1 MIPNNDFIVGGLAA
15 RSSVA
20 HQESRGPDGFSPR
33 KKRLKDK
40 NDPKHAANSEPFSET
55 LRTPARKR
63 SLKTL
68 QMQSNKKTKTA
79 RSRHRKPRK
88 VHRKSKLVQSTGKKS
103 RRWYGHS
110 HHVSKFVPVPVP
122 EECASAPLP
131 SKLKITINTQQQI
144 EPESEDDGDN
154 SASLNSLKLRPS
166 KSCTSSKLAKFNVK
180 NISGK
185 NEALPSNTNI
195 PVPTPTKKEFRL
207 PSSNWEPDSDDEDTS
222 KPVVELP
229 EGPRP
234 FKLAFTNWIDDMQY
248 EWDIHSKLM
257 SLNHGTVVNVSNILH
272 PDFWRD
278 DINDASLTDYIVP
291 FCPVRFS
298 SKIFKF

>member
-1 MIPNNDFIVGGLAA
+1 MIPNNDFLVGGLAA

-122 EECASAPLP
+122 EECA
-131 SKLKITINTQQQI
+131 
-144 EPESEDDGDN
+144 
-154 SASLNSLKLRPS
+154 
-166 KSCTSSKLAKFNVK
+166 LAKFNVTNLK
-180 NISGK
+180 NK
-185 NEALPSNTNI
+185 NKIPAIIHLQVQARNKSVQFAARNTNI
-195 PVPTPTKKEFRL
+195 PVPTSTKKEFRL

-222 KPVVELP
+222 KPVLELP
-229 EGPRP
+229 VGPRP

-291 FCPVRFS
+291 FSPVDFLNS
-298 SKIFKF
+298 IK

>member
-1 MIPNNDFIVGGLAA
+1 MITNNDFLVGGLAA

-79 RSRHRKPRK
+79 RIRHRKPRK

-122 EECASAPLP
+122 EECAS
-131 SKLKITINTQQQI
+131 
-144 EPESEDDGDN
+144 
-154 SASLNSLKLRPS
+154 
-166 KSCTSSKLAKFNVK
+166 KLAKIK
-180 NISGK
+180 NQIPANK
-185 NEALPSNTNI
+185 NDLHLQVPARNKSAESNTNI
-195 PVPTPTKKEFRL
+195 PVPTSTKKEFRL

-222 KPVVELP
+222 KPVLELP
-229 EGPRP
+229 VGPRP
-234 FKLAFTNWIDDMQY
+234 FKLAFTNWIDEKQY

-291 FCPVRFS
+291 FDPLRFTRNFTKNYN
-298 SKIFKF
+298 SKIY

>member
-1 MIPNNDFIVGGLAA
+1 MIPNNDFLVGGLAA

-79 RSRHRKPRK
+79 RSRHRKTRS

-122 EECASAPLP
+122 EECAS
-131 SKLKITINTQQQI
+131 
-144 EPESEDDGDN
+144 
-154 SASLNSLKLRPS
+154 
-166 KSCTSSKLAKFNVK
+166 KLAKFNGTNLKNKNKIPAIIHLQVQARNKSVK
-180 NISGK
+180 C
-185 NEALPSNTNI
+185 AASNTNI
-195 PVPTPTKKEFRL
+195 PVPTSTKKEFRL

-222 KPVVELP
+222 KPVLELP
-229 EGPRP
+229 VGPRP
-234 FKLAFTNWIDDMQY
+234 FKLAFTNWIDEKQY

-291 FCPVRFS
+291 FDPLRFTRNL
-298 SKIFKF
+298 SKNYNSKKFKKKN

>member
-1 MIPNNDFIVGGLAA
+1 MIPNNDFLVGGLAA

-79 RSRHRKPRK
+79 RSRHRKTRT

-122 EECASAPLP
+122 EECAPVPLP
-131 SKLKITINTQQQI
+131 STEKIKITPQQII
-144 EPESEDDGDN
+144 EPESEDDDYN
-154 SASLNSLKLRPS
+154 SKSLKSTVRPS
-166 KSCTSSKLAKFNVK
+166 RSSSSSKLAKFNVK
-180 NISGK
+180 NISAE
-185 NEALPSNTNI
+185 NEPLPSNTNI
-195 PVPTPTKKEFRL
+195 PVPTPIKKEFRL

-234 FKLAFTNWIDDMQY
+234 FKLAFTNWIGEKQY
-248 EWDIHSKLM
+248 EWYIHSKLM
-257 SLNHGTVVNVSNILH
+257 SLTPGTIVKVCNILH
-272 PDFWRD
+272 PDFWRG
-278 DINDASLTDYIVP
+278 DINSSTDYEVP
-291 FCPVRFS
+291 FDPVDFLHS
-298 SKIFKF
+298 IK

>member
-1 MIPNNDFIVGGLAA
+1 MISNNDFLVGGLAA

-79 RSRHRKPRK
+79 RSRHRKTRS

-110 HHVSKFVPVPVP
+110 HHVSKFVPVRVP
-122 EECASAPLP
+122 EECAV
-131 SKLKITINTQQQI
+131 
-144 EPESEDDGDN
+144 
-154 SASLNSLKLRPS
+154 
-166 KSCTSSKLAKFNVK
+166 AKFNVTTFKIKKQIPANK
-180 NISGK
+180 NDLLLQVPARNKSVQS
-185 NEALPSNTNI
+185 AASNTNI
-195 PVPTPTKKEFRL
+195 PVPTSTKKEFRL

-222 KPVVELP
+222 KPVLELP
-229 EGPRP
+229 VGPRP
-234 FKLAFTNWIDDMQY
+234 FKLAFTNWIDEMQY

>member
-1 MIPNNDFIVGGLAA
+1 MIPNNDFLVGGLAA

-79 RSRHRKPRK
+79 RSRHRKTRT

-110 HHVSKFVPVPVP
+110 HHVSKFVPVPP
-122 EECASAPLP
+122 EECA
-131 SKLKITINTQQQI
+131 
-144 EPESEDDGDN
+144 
-154 SASLNSLKLRPS
+154 
-166 KSCTSSKLAKFNVK
+166 SKLAKFNVATFK
-180 NISGK
+180 NK
-185 NEALPSNTNI
+185 NQIPAIIHLQVPARNKSVQFAARNTNI
-195 PVPTPTKKEFRL
+195 PVPAPTKKEFRL
-207 PSSNWEPDSDDEDTS
+207 PSSNWEPDSD
-222 KPVVELP
+222 
-229 EGPRP
+229 
-234 FKLAFTNWIDDMQY
+234 
-248 EWDIHSKLM
+248 
-257 SLNHGTVVNVSNILH
+257 
-272 PDFWRD
+272 
-278 DINDASLTDYIVP
+278 
-291 FCPVRFS
+291 
-298 SKIFKF
+298 

>member
-1 MIPNNDFIVGGLAA
+1 MIPNNDFLVGGLAA

-79 RSRHRKPRK
+79 RSRHRKTRT

-103 RRWYGHS
+103 RRWYGNS
-110 HHVSKFVPVPVP
+110 RRVSKFVTIAPP
-122 EECASAPLP
+122 SAPAP
-131 SKLKITINTQQQI
+131 STAKITITPQQII
-144 EPESEDDGDN
+144 EPESEDDDYN
-154 SASLNSLKLRPS
+154 SKSLKSLTVRPS
-166 KSCTSSKLAKFNVK
+166 RSSSSSKLAKLNVK
-180 NISGK
+180 NISAE
-185 NEALPSNTNI
+185 NEPLPSNTNI
-195 PVPTPTKKEFRL
+195 PVSTPTKKEFRL
-207 PSSNWEPDSDDEDTS
+207 PSNSEATF

-229 EGPRP
+229 KGPKP
-234 FKLAFTNWIDDMQY
+234 FKLALTNWIGEKQY
-248 EWDIHSKLM
+248 EWFHYSSLM
-257 SLNHGTVVNVSNILH
+257 DLTPGTLVKVENILH

-291 FCPVRFS
+291 FSPVDFLNS
-298 SKIFKF
+298 IK